1 MVLTGMSTA
10 EPGLIVRV
18 TLARRRSTM
27 KVLVLGATGMV
38 GSAIVA
44 EGRRRGQTV
53 VTASTRPGAADVV
66 AAVADTDALT
76 QLATGSDAVV
86 ISVPPPRDGS
96 DHQPWIDA
104 HRRLAVHPLP
114 ARLAMV
120 GGAGSSL
127 LDGRPLLESP
137 DFPAI
142 FRAEATSAA
151 TVLDIFRASPDGVDW
166 VIVSPPPE
174 IGPGERTGGYRTG
187 TDDLVGP
194 SISTDDYAVALW
206 DELEEPQHRR
216 ARFTVAR

>member
-1 MVLTGMSTA
+1 
-10 EPGLIVRV
+10 
-18 TLARRRSTM
+18 M

-38 GSAIVA
+38 GSAIVT

-53 VTASTRPGAADVV
+53 VTSSTRPGAADVV
-66 AAVADTDALT
+66 LDLLDTDALA
-76 QLATGSDAVV
+76 QLAAGSDAVV

-104 HRRLAVHPLP
+104 HRRLAERPFP

-127 LDGRPLLESP
+127 VDGMPLLDSP

-151 TVLDIFRASPDGVDW
+151 TVLDLFRAAPEGADW
-166 VIVSPPPE
+166 VILSPPPQ

-187 TDDLVGP
+187 ADDLVGP
-194 SISTDDYAVALW
+194 SISTEDYAVALW

-216 ARFTVAR
+216 TRFTVAS

>member
-1 MVLTGMSTA
+1 
-10 EPGLIVRV
+10 
-18 TLARRRSTM
+18 M

-44 EGRRRGQTV
+44 EGRRRGQDV
-53 VTASTRPGAADVV
+53 VTASTRPGAADIVV
-66 AAVADTDALT
+66 DVTDTDALS
-76 QLATGSDAVV
+76 QLAAGSDAVV

-104 HRRLAVHPLP
+104 HRRLAARSLP

-127 LDGRPLLESP
+127 VGGAPLLDSP
-137 DFPAI
+137 DFPAE

-151 TVLDIFRASPDGVDW
+151 TVLDLFRAAPDGTDW
-166 VIVSPPPE
+166 VILSPAPQ
-174 IGPGERTGGYRTG
+174 IGPGERTGSYRTG

-194 SISTDDYAVALW
+194 SISAEDYAVALW
-206 DELEEPQHRR
+206 DELRDPQHRR
-216 ARFTVAR
+216 TRFTVAS